1 LPNVYVVGL
10 EARGYL
16 SVVTLS
22 CSKVENNRR
31 LEVDMG
37 LTSLGI
43 GTGMDIGGIVSAL
56 VNAEKA
62 PKEAKFNAEEGKI
75 NTQISALGALKSAMS
90 DFLGKIKPLSDSKT
104 FTGFKSSLSNKDFM
118 TATVDPGAVA
128 GSYKVSVEQLAE
140 SHKLGS
146 TAVAD
151 PTMPIGSGSLNLT
164 VGSDSFN
171 VAVGADDSLQD
182 IMKNINASKDNVGV
196 TATIIKGDNGAQ
208 LVLTSNK
215 TGAANIVQ
223 ASATDDSGTA
233 LSDVFA
239 MTELQPAKDAILY
252 VDGLKVTS
260 SSNEVKNAITGV
272 NLTLTDANID
282 KTTTLKVEP
291 NRDTSKNAIKEFV
304 NSYNELMKTMSS
316 MSGYD
321 PKTKVAGVLQGD
333 SVIRGVQNQMRG
345 VLSSASGDNGTM
357 MLANLGIK
365 TTQTGT
371 LEVDDKKLDAA
382 LNKDIDAVSNFFS
395 SEKTGFSSRMK
406 DVTDS
411 YVKTGGILDSRDE
424 SLDTQL
430 ARITD
435 NRESLALKMKS
446 YEARLLKQYNAMDLI
461 VGQMNSQSS
470 MLTQR
475 LDSLPGLVS
484 KR

>member
-1 LPNVYVVGL
+1 
-10 EARGYL
+10 
-16 SVVTLS
+16 
-22 CSKVENNRR
+22 
-31 LEVDMG
+31 MG
-37 LTSLGI
+37 LTSLGV
-43 GTGMDIGGIVSAL
+43 GTGMDIGGIVTAL

-62 PKEAKFNAEEGKI
+62 PKEAKFNAQEGKI

-90 DFLGKIKPLSDSKT
+90 DFLEKIKPLSDAKT
-104 FTGFKSSLSNKDFM
+104 FTGFKSALSNKDFM
-118 TATVDPGAVA
+118 TATVDPTAVA
-128 GSYKVSVEQLAE
+128 GNYKVIVEQLAE

-146 TAVAD
+146 TAVTDVTA
-151 PTMPIGSGSLNLT
+151 PIGSGSLSLT
-164 VGSDSFN
+164 VGSESFN
-171 VAVGADDSLQD
+171 VAVGAEDSLQD

-215 TGAANIVQ
+215 TGAANVVQ
-223 ASATDDSGTA
+223 ASATDDAGTA
-233 LSDVFA
+233 LSDVFT

-260 SSNEVKNAITGV
+260 DSNEVKNAITGI
-272 NLTLTDANID
+272 NLTLTDANKD
-282 KTTTLKVEP
+282 KTTTLKIEP
-291 NRDTSKNAIKEFV
+291 NRESSKTAIKDFV
-304 NSYNELMKTMSS
+304 NSYNELMKTMSG

-321 PKTKVAGVLQGD
+321 PKTKKAGVLQGD

-345 VLSSASGDNGTM
+345 VLSSTSGDSGSM

-365 TTQTGT
+365 TTQTGS
-371 LEVDDKKLDAA
+371 LEIDDKKLDEV
-382 LNKDIDAVSNFFS
+382 LSKDINAVSDFFS
-395 SEKTGFSSRMK
+395 AEKTGFGTRMK

-430 ARITD
+430 SRITD
-435 NRESLALKMKS
+435 SRESLALKMKA

-461 VGQMNSQSS
+461 VGQMNAQGS